1 MSTDEDRPTNEPGED
16 IDDASMQSSEDSI
29 RDLLRDALGKDEPEI
44 PDVLRGVQ
52 RKIRKRS
59 RGKFYGD
66 RWSVEKQPPINT
78 YLITTLVMLA
88 ISFFVWAVLS
98 PLSGEPATVEPPAP
112 VNVVPGNQYR
122 TP

>member
-1 MSTDEDRPTNEPGED
+1 MSTDEDRPTNEQGED
-16 IDDASMQSSEDSI
+16 IDDASSQDSI
-29 RDLLRDALGKDEPEI
+29 RDLLRGALSENEPEI
-44 PDVLRGVQ
+44 PDVLLGVQ

-78 YLITTLVMLA
+78 YLVTTLVMLA
-88 ISFFVWAVLS
+88 ITFFVWAVLS

-112 VNVVPGNQYR
+112 INVVPGNQHR